1 MQLVTFTES
10 NNTRIGLL
18 KDDGVIDLSAVKPDL
33 PTDMLGFVQA
43 GDAAKAAAA
52 EVASGDPQFSLAE
65 VRLEAVINR
74 PPKII
79 GIGLNYRAHAEES
92 NMEIPKI
99 PLVFTKQS
107 TSANGPYDPV
117 YWSDEGKAL
126 DYEGEL
132 AVIIGKDCRRVPKDS
147 ASEVIFGLCVLND
160 VSVRD

>member
-18 KDDGVIDLSAVKPDL
+18 KDDGVIDLSAVRPGL
-33 PTDMLGFVQA
+33 PADMLGFIQA

-52 EVASGDPQFSLAE
+52 EVASGDPQLRLAE
-65 VRLEAVINR
+65 VKLEAVINR

-117 YWSDEGKAL
+117 TSSRQGRPVAWDSLKNH
-126 DYEGEL
+126 
-132 AVIIGKDCRRVPKDS
+132 RRH
-147 ASEVIFGLCVLND
+147 
-160 VSVRD
+160 